1 MGFDSANKH
10 LAATGVRSLK
20 FDNAGE
26 STTGILKDVDLQVV
40 TNTKQE
46 IQYKKDGVTPK
57 EQLVLTLATELRDP
71 SVDGDDGMRKFYCSW
86 RAEASLKDAYRTAG
100 AEGLEPDAK
109 ITITYTGDTKV
120 KVPDSNMTVNA
131 KEYTIDY
138 VRPTFAAGKDSPAT
152 DDTFPDAAKVSLA
165 QGLYDSGVTD
175 FSVLAKASGLTE
187 AQLQSHIAI

>member
-10 LAATGVRSLK
+10 LAQTGVPSLK
-20 FDNAGE
+20 FENAGE

-57 EQLVLTLATELRDP
+57 EQLVLTLATA

-120 KVPDSNMTVNA
+120 KVPDSNMIVNA

-152 DDTFPDAAKVSLA
+152 DDTFPDAAKVALA
-165 QGLYDSGVTD
+165 QGLYDSGVID